1 MRKHIDR
8 YDLYQRIKNR
18 TETLVKKL
26 MINKVLERSWIYLI
40 IDFITKLLLVARN
53 NVILVVCDRLSII
66 AYFVAV
72 LELKTINLVYFVF
85 ISHFYFIFYLFFII
99 DLELRVSIIL
109 QTITHVT
116 VTVI

>member
-1 MRKHIDR
+1 M
-8 YDLYQRIKNR
+8 L
-18 TETLVKKL
+18 
-26 MINKVLERSWIYLI
+26 LI
-40 IDFITKLLLVARN
+40 ARN

>member
-1 MRKHIDR
+1 M
-8 YDLYQRIKNR
+8 
-18 TETLVKKL
+18 
-26 MINKVLERSWIYLI
+26 
-40 IDFITKLLLVARN
+40 LLVARN

-66 AYFVAV
+66 AHFVAV